1 MSEIIVMFILIF
13 YKQNHCLLPSIH
25 LYFVIEYGLI
35 PISGINMVPLKFM
48 SDIAHC
54 IKQLMNT
61 MANNKEVYRYIF
73 T

>member
-1 MSEIIVMFILIF
+1 MSEIITMFILMF
-13 YKQNHCLLPSIH
+13 YKQNHSLLPNVH
-25 LYFVIEYGLI
+25 LYFVVETVLI
-35 PISGINMVPLKFM
+35 PINGINMVPLKFM

-61 MANNKEVYRYIF
+61 MANNKEVYQCIF